1 MSKFKTEHY
10 KAARDHLNVP
20 LSDAKEVVDRC
31 YASRDMEPERV
42 SFAQAQSKFDFES
55 DYEEAWDAIQ
65 DERER
70 RREERLDRKMDEKNR
85 TLDAEVLVH
94 LTDGT
99 TEKDTLGISVA
110 RLIERAG
117 LEWAGDNTQYAK
129 PRYTFGN
136 VYGESIL
143 ECSHTFLDGTG
154 IGHHEQ
160 EDIRF
165 VELRPKL

>member
-1 MSKFKTEHY
+1 MSFKTKHY
-10 KAARDHLNVP
+10 KAARDHLDVP

-31 YASRDMEPERV
+31 YASRDMEPEHV
-42 SFAQAQSKFDFES
+42 GFSQAQSKFDFES
-55 DYEEAWDAIQ
+55 DYEEVWDLIQ

-70 RREERLDRKMDEKNR
+70 RREEERCRKMDEKNR
-85 TLDAEVLVH
+85 ALDAEVIVR

-99 TEKDTLGISVA
+99 TEKGTLELSVA

-117 LEWAGDNTQYAK
+117 LEWAGENTRYAE

-143 ECSHTFLDGTG
+143 ECSHALLDGTG
-154 IGHHEQ
+154 IGYHKQ